1 MQAVLRVGNTSDCSR
16 LYSLK
21 YGVSITEGHLCAGPD
36 IGTVTGTC
44 VVSGDLLIMWT
55 LIYID
60 KQYQESSIIM

>member
-1 MQAVLRVGNTSDCSR
+1 MFYPWLQAVLRVGNTSDCSR

-44 VVSGDLLIMWT
+44 VVSLFGH
-55 LIYID
+55 
-60 KQYQESSIIM
+60 

>member
-1 MQAVLRVGNTSDCSR
+1 MYYLPPALLQAVLRVGNTSDCSR

-44 VVSGDLLIMWT
+44 VVSSDLTYLD
-55 LIYID
+55 ID
-60 KQYQESSIIM
+60 LH